1 MEENFE
7 PVARTRANY
16 YTPGSP
22 VQFVCVELLKGEIS
36 GEHAVCLTFK
46 NISKV
51 TLTAL
56 EIHFKCRAWTA
67 SSSARTSLSI
77 VTLP

>member
-1 MEENFE
+1 MEENFD

-22 VQFVCVELLKGEIS
+22 VQFVCVELLKGESS

-46 NISKV
+46 NISKPWRSISS
-51 TLTAL
+51 A
-56 EIHFKCRAWTA
+56 RAWTA